1 MPRKTKNY
9 EEVRGGFVDKV
20 TEVFETKILD
30 DTSSLDDFTIK
41 DLENILRLLEDVKS
55 NVNTFSRL
63 IMGQMREDIKS
74 MNLVQNK
81 KIRINRGVK

>member
-1 MPRKTKNY
+1 
-9 EEVRGGFVDKV
+9 
-20 TEVFETKILD
+20 
-30 DTSSLDDFTIK
+30 
-41 DLENILRLLEDVKS
+41 LENILRLLEDVKS